1 MIRPTCAT
9 TPSCVNTGNI
19 NSVRFYRGVEFRVGR
34 AKLIFIKKK
43 KYWNVRRKFVSL
55 LKLVIKF
62 IEVKWENSNSFLF
75 EISFEFIKNRM
86 NIIIILNY
94 LEEDQEFSTTTSKYI
109 NYSKQKEKKIHPN
122 RFGSV
127 TDNRFLVHR
136 SLKAFPR
143 SLIVALSGQRERA
156 IQNGRASIV

>member
-43 KYWNVRRKFVSL
+43 NIEMFVENLSL

-62 IEVKWENSNSFLF
+62 IEVKWENSNSSLF

-86 NIIIILNY
+86 NIIIILN
-94 LEEDQEFSTTTSKYI
+94 
-109 NYSKQKEKKIHPN
+109 
-122 RFGSV
+122 RG
-127 TDNRFLVHR
+127 R
-136 SLKAFPR
+136 SRILYYYF
-143 SLIVALSGQRERA
+143 
-156 IQNGRASIV
+156 